1 MWESAVVAV
10 NVRLGVLYG
19 LLSAHLGLLSTIN
32 IVSHSQSLPALTCLP
47 HFGHTAS
54 FAGTSL
60 FSTNMTDIHV
70 HTLS

>member
-1 MWESAVVAV
+1 MAA
-10 NVRLGVLYG
+10 NVRLAVPYK
-19 LLSAHLGLLSTIN
+19 LLSAHLGLLRTIN
-32 IVSHSQSLPALTCLP
+32 IVSHSQSLPVLTCLP

-54 FAGTSL
+54 FAATSL